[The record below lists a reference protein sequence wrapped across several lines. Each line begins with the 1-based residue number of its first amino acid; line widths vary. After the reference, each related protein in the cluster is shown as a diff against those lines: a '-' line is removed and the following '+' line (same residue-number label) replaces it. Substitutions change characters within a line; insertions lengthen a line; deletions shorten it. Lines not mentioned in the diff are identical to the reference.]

1 MARIE
6 GLTPKAAFFSFFF
19 FLMGFQRA
27 LEVIWRL

>member
-1 MARIE
+1 MVRIE
-6 GLTPKAAFFSFFF
+6 GLTLMVAFFFFF